1 MTSNFIQF
9 DENAQIKRKGD
20 IDISIKFDEKA
31 ETRRFYVDFLQVAG
45 SDLRDLEKSTGNLAD
60 WLRGTCDN
68 RPYKERNTI
77 RKILAAE
84 SDLRQIFVKIFEI
97 KGAINSLKEQ
107 IDKNGLE

>member
-1 MTSNFIQF
+1 M
-9 DENAQIKRKGD
+9 ENQN
-20 IDISIKFDEKA
+20 ISWKVRDDMKLKFDEKA

-45 SDLRDLEKSTGNLAD
+45 SHLRDLEKSAANLAD

-68 RPYKERNTI
+68 RPYKERHTI

-107 IDKNGLE
+107 IEKHGLE